1 MVFHF
6 KNWTRSNPNLTTDAL
21 YWRSKAPP
29 LQPIFFIMKMKTLPI
44 DFSRINLEE
53 FFGCIEATNT
63 SQMKSNAFKTFRT
76 YLQEKS
82 FAKWSDTQLEYVGDH
97 EDGRDFVDH
106 SEIFY
111 EMKGSLGLFNKNGSC
126 KRVVLINKRPGK
138 RKQNELKKEDIQKT
152 FEYMLLVDTKNMSIA
167 YTDWDTVYSR
177 VECDG
182 AGATFKLE
190 NGDYKMIATNI
201 VPTEKQIDAS
211 QLLNMMEVIL

>member
-1 MVFHF
+1 
-6 KNWTRSNPNLTTDAL
+6 
-21 YWRSKAPP
+21 
-29 LQPIFFIMKMKTLPI
+29 MKI

-53 FFGCIEATNT
+53 FFGCVNATNT
-63 SQMKSNAFKTFRT
+63 TQMKCNAFKTFRT

-82 FAKWSDTQLEYVGDH
+82 FAKWSNGQLIYVGDY

-106 SEIFY
+106 YGTYY

-138 RKQNELKKEDIQKT
+138 KKKNELKKEDIEKT
-152 FEYMLLVDTKNMSIA
+152 FEYMLLVDTKSMSIA

-190 NGDYKMIATNI
+190 RDEYQMVRSN
-201 VPTEKQIDAS
+201 VVSTEKQIDAS
-211 QLLNMMEVIL
+211 QLLNMIEVIL

>member
-1 MVFHF
+1 
-6 KNWTRSNPNLTTDAL
+6 
-21 YWRSKAPP
+21 
-29 LQPIFFIMKMKTLPI
+29 MKI
-44 DFSRINLEE
+44 DFSLINLEE
-53 FFGCIEATNT
+53 FFGCVKATNT
-63 SQMKSNAFKTFRT
+63 KQMKSNAFKTFRT

-82 FAKWSDTQLEYVGDH
+82 FAEWSSGQLNYVGDY
-97 EDGRDFVDH
+97 EDGRDFVDN
-106 SEIFY
+106 SGTFY

-138 RKQNELKKEDIQKT
+138 KKIKELKKEDVQKT

-177 VECDG
+177 IECDG

-190 NGDYKMIATNI
+190 SGDYKMLESNI
-201 VPTEKQIDAS
+201 VPTEKQIDAG

>member
-1 MVFHF
+1 M
-6 KNWTRSNPNLTTDAL
+6 N
-21 YWRSKAPP
+21 
-29 LQPIFFIMKMKTLPI
+29 I
-44 DFSRINLEE
+44 DFFRINLEE
-53 FFGCIEATNT
+53 FFGCVNATNT
-63 SQMKSNAFKTFRT
+63 PQMKSNAFKTFRT

-82 FAKWSDTQLEYVGDH
+82 FAKWSDGQLNYVGDY

-106 SEIFY
+106 SGTFY
-111 EMKGSLGLFNKNGSC
+111 EMKGSLGLFNKNGSS

-138 RKQNELKKEDIQKT
+138 KKKTELKKEDIQKT

-190 NGDYKMIATNI
+190 QDDYRMIATNI
-201 VPTEKQIDAS
+201 TPIKKQIDAG

>member
-1 MVFHF
+1 
-6 KNWTRSNPNLTTDAL
+6 
-21 YWRSKAPP
+21 
-29 LQPIFFIMKMKTLPI
+29 MKI

-53 FFGCIEATNT
+53 FFGCVKATNT
-63 SQMKSNAFKTFRT
+63 KQMKSNAFKTFRT

-82 FAKWSDTQLEYVGDH
+82 FAKWSDGQLNYVGDY
-97 EDGRDFVDH
+97 EDGRDFVDD
-106 SEIFY
+106 SGTFY

-126 KRVVLINKRPGK
+126 KRVVLVNKRPGK
-138 RKQNELKKEDIQKT
+138 KKIKELKKEDVQKT

-177 VECDG
+177 IECDG

-190 NGDYKMIATNI
+190 NGDYKMLESNI
-201 VPTEKQIDAS
+201 IPTEKQIDAG